1 MNQPQTQEYPETF
14 NNYINL
20 VNGDVIKIL
29 ENQIS
34 DFSNFLNNL
43 VEKGDYAYAPG
54 KWTLKELAGH
64 IIDTERIMIYR
75 LTCFA
80 RNEKAMLPG
89 FDEDNYVTNS
99 FFKDRSL
106 FSLSM
111 EFAALRKANMF
122 LIKTL
127 NDEELDRIGNAN
139 GKNVSVRALIYIL
152 AGHVIHHANIIR
164 ERYI

>member
-54 KWTLKELAGH
+54 KWTLKELVGH
-64 IIDTERIMIYR
+64 IIDTERIMVYR
-75 LTCFA
+75 LVSFA
-80 RNEKAMLPG
+80 RNETAVLPG
-89 FDEDNYVTNS
+89 FDEDSYVTNA
-99 FFKDRSL
+99 FFKNRSL
-106 FSLSM
+106 FSLSE
-111 EFAALRKANMF
+111 EFIALRKANMF
-122 LIKTL
+122 LINTL
-127 NDEELDRIGNAN
+127 NEEELNRMGNAN

-152 AGHVIHHANIIR
+152 AGHVIHHTNIIN
-164 ERYI
+164 ERYL